1 MATDGMATRMH
12 RLLLACVLLVS
23 MLGAAV
29 PAYAAEPQFDG
40 EANLLANE
48 DWMSGIAGERYL
60 SDIVL
65 PGTSGSATSNLC
77 LTGQQA
83 AGNWSTSSAKA
94 QDATIATQ
102 LTRGVRLFELHLTA
116 EEPGAGWSG
125 SKDTLWVAERITA
138 NGSDALCY
146 AQDANDNVIS
156 FKRAINYMRS
166 FLKKHPYET
175 VVVALSEAD
184 DASKVFK
191 NLRTE
196 LDDYKNYLYLGS
208 EMPKLKD
215 VRGKV
220 VVCTTH
226 PELLGQNGGM
236 AFPARGTTASLA
248 VGGVSFSSTT
258 IADAAGARGLTFADS
273 VPRTGDVHATRSSVV
288 YAGAVPSHG
297 NEPTPRDYAN
307 VVNPVLFGDSGTFAT
322 RGTLY
327 GWVLVS
333 FLSQSQARQL
343 WEANYPPDLEYWTV
357 EFWTDQPQ
365 EQRIAQTHLL
375 KGARAY
381 APACNV
387 EIPGKFIESWR
398 SEDGSQTYGVNEGI
412 PVTSNGTKVW
422 ATWNMTWASLASWL
436 LQQSGGANKVVTL
449 DANLTATPL
458 DGPLVVPEYANVTI
472 DLAGHTLNRG
482 LSKRTEGVADG
493 SAIQLAAGATLTLTG
508 GGTITGGYTSGSGG
522 GVLMGEDA
530 TLTLGDVSIME
541 NRAVGSG
548 AGVFVP
554 EGATLKVHGTPVVK
568 RNSTKVPDTASVDS
582 NVFLGKDTTIVVD
595 GTLASEACIDVTTYQ
610 KPRTGEPVVITDGLE
625 GKGSVANFRSD
636 DSAYKVCRSSGEA
649 ALSTGFVVTFN
660 SMGGTAVPDQRVA
673 EGMPAHVPDYTPVK
687 FDTRRVWV
695 DNLNGSFAFKGWY
708 ADEACTQEWDFSTP
722 VQRDMTLYAKWCVR
736 YTFDNAG
743 GEAPQSSDSAHP
755 MEYDS
760 IDRLYYIDLEVG
772 ETIPAPTA
780 ASLNPGM
787 ELEGWVYKTWRDD
800 QTGRLYNFTTPA
812 TSSVAFT
819 ARWRRQTEPPHT
831 VWFSPRNGT
840 SGMPSITVAH
850 GQHIALA
857 QIPTGITRTGYDL
870 EGWYTNDFFTNKW
883 DFATDK
889 VTSDLTL
896 YANWTPQT
904 HVVQFVDTDGT
915 PLADQQSVP
924 YGAQAT
930 KPDPNPQKEGYRFSG
945 WHAPDER
952 EGYAYSFTRPVYE
965 DLTLTAMWT
974 PLHTVTLNANGGTVS
989 PTSYV
994 VRDGRWIS
1002 HEYGISDLPTPTRD
1016 GHLFK
1021 GWYYYVADETAQG
1034 WHFGDRYSVS
1044 YPVRAD
1050 ITVIAMWE
1058 PVSAPD
1064 PGPDPTTK
1072 TWKVVF
1078 DSKGGTPVDTQ
1089 AVVDGQCASMPDP
1102 APTGLAGFTFDR
1114 WYADGQVNEYDFNT
1128 PVTSDLVLRAG
1139 WMPITYDVTYER
1151 GNGEEPFVEKIGCG
1165 SCMNEPSIEN
1175 PTRDGFVF
1183 KHWAKNGEQVPYDFT
1198 LPVTQNMTLAAVW
1211 AQLHTVTFDAAGGG
1225 EVDSQPVE
1233 HGQTVVEPQG
1243 LVKEGHVLRCWY
1255 LTDPDVPYDFATPV
1269 EADVTLHA
1277 AWDEVP
1283 TAFNVV
1289 FDAAG
1294 GSPVDSQRVHA
1305 GETVAPPLDPTRAGH
1320 RFAGWYLG
1328 NADAPYDFSS
1338 PVTQDLVL
1346 VAHWIEPQATTHEV
1360 TFDLNWQA
1368 PSAMQPQT
1376 VHDGGVATQ
1385 PTDPEREGYDFV
1397 GWYELLPDGAV
1408 SQDDLDAAG
1417 DVVWIDRKG
1426 GVDQVLLPYDFSSP
1440 VIGNVLLRARWR
1452 AKKHTVTFNTQG
1464 GSELSPVVVSHGDTL
1479 AFLRD
1484 PIRKGFSFDG
1494 WSTDQEGKHRHALAT
1509 PITGDLLLYAQWKES
1524 PRLRVDFDANGGG
1537 DVPSQEVAYYGL
1549 ATEPAALTREG
1560 HAFDGWWEVLPEGY
1574 ITRAQAAELINDDP
1588 AVADRLCFD
1597 DDRDGK
1603 ALRRFNFATP
1613 VTHDLELR
1621 AKWDARLL
1629 DVRFVSGGE
1638 LVDEQVVAW
1647 GDRATLPQDP
1657 YRYGFVFA
1665 GWYADEGLTKPYD
1678 VAASTVT
1685 QDLTLYAKFAEATYT
1700 VAFDSAGGSAVGT
1713 QTVRHGDL
1721 AIRPADPVREGHAF
1735 LGWFVDGADEPF
1747 DFSATPILDDLTL
1760 RARWDGA
1767 DVPDVEPQTYQVHT
1781 AIANTTGSPVVS
1793 SREGSFDAVMRAMF
1807 LREATA
1813 AKADVYVTLTSSA
1826 VREADLG
1833 EEERDL
1839 LAAKLRELEAQAGV
1853 WFDLSIAKRV
1863 GSEQADSVGVH
1874 TTDQPLKLAL
1884 AVPQALKASGGT
1896 NRTFYVLR
1904 VHEGA
1909 VDVLAKGTGDSLNVE
1924 SDRYSTHV
1932 LAYADAAQTS
1942 RGGQAGQTGQT
1953 SQAGQGSATTATSTT
1968 GSTSTPSTGD
1978 RTEPPLA
1985 VLVAGMLLVLVGCR
1999 RLVRRTK

>member
-1 MATDGMATRMH
+1 MATGTH
-12 RLLLACVLLVS
+12 RLLLALVLLAS
-23 MLGAAV
+23 MLGLAV

-40 EANLLANE
+40 DASALTNG
-48 DWMSGIAGERYL
+48 DWMCGIAGERYL

-65 PGTSGSATSNLC
+65 PGTSGSATSNLF
-77 LTGQQA
+77 LPSQQA
-83 AGNWSTSSAKA
+83 AGNGNVSNAKA
-94 QDATIATQ
+94 QDSTIATQ
-102 LTRGVRLFELHLTA
+102 LTQGVRLFELHVTA
-116 EEPGAGWSG
+116 EDPGVGWSG
-125 SKDTLWVAERITA
+125 SKDTLWVAERVQTD
-138 NGSDALCY
+138 GGETLYY
-146 AQDANDNVIS
+146 AQDANGNAIS

-175 VVVALSEAD
+175 VVVALSETD
-184 DASKVFK
+184 DAAQVFRK
-191 NLRTE
+191 LRTE
-196 LDDYKNYLYLGS
+196 LDDYKSYLYLGS
-208 EMPKLKD
+208 AMPKLKD

-226 PELLGQNGGM
+226 PELLGEDGGLG
-236 AFPARGTTASLA
+236 FPARGTTSSVS
-248 VGGVSFSSTT
+248 VGGVQFSPLS
-258 IADAAGARGLTFADS
+258 AMNAAEAQGLAFADS
-273 VPRTGDVHATRSSVV
+273 VPRTGDVHATHSSVV
-288 YAGAVPSHG
+288 YAGAVPSR
-297 NEPTPRDYAN
+297 NDEPTPRACAN
-307 VVNPVLFGDSGTFAT
+307 SVNPVLFGNMGTFAE

-327 GWVLVS
+327 GWVFVG
-333 FLSQSQARQL
+333 FLSQSQAKQL
-343 WEANYPPDLEYWTV
+343 WEANYPSDLEYWTV
-357 EFWTDQPQ
+357 EFWTDEPQ
-365 EQRIAQTHLL
+365 EQRMAQTHLL
-375 KGARAY
+375 KGSRAY
-381 APACNV
+381 APACDV
-387 EIPGKFIESWR
+387 EIPGKFIDSWR
-398 SEDGSQTYGVNEGI
+398 SEDGSFTYGVNEGI
-412 PVTSNGTKVW
+412 PVSSNGTKVW
-422 ATWNMTWASLASWL
+422 ANWNMTWSSLASWL
-436 LQQSGGANKVVTL
+436 LQQSGTTGKAVTL
-449 DANLTATPL
+449 DSDLTATPL
-458 DGPLVVPEYANVTI
+458 DGALVIPAYAEVTI
-472 DLAGHTLNRG
+472 DLAHHTLDRG

-493 SAIQLAAGATLTLTG
+493 SVIQLASGATLTLTG
-508 GGTITGGYTSGSGG
+508 GGTITGAYASGPGG
-522 GVLMGEDA
+522 GVLMGEDS
-530 TLTLGDVSIME
+530 TLTLGDVTITQ

-548 AGVFVP
+548 AGVYVP
-554 EGATLKVHGTPVVK
+554 EGATLRAFGTPVVK
-568 RNSTKVPDTASVDS
+568 KNSTKLPDESSVDS
-582 NVFLGKDTTIVVD
+582 NVFLGKDTTIAIDDV
-595 GTLASEACIDVTTYQ
+595 LAGEACIDVTTYQ
-610 KPRTGEPVVITDGLE
+610 KPKTGEPVVLTQGLG
-625 GKGSVANFRSD
+625 GKGSVASFRSD
-636 DSAYKVCRSSGEA
+636 DRACKVGQSAGEA
-649 ALSTGFVVTFN
+649 TLSTGVIVTFD
-660 SMGGTAVPDQRVA
+660 STGGSDVPDQRVA
-673 EGMPAHVPDYTPVK
+673 EGLPASVPDYTPVK

-736 YTFDNAG
+736 YTFDSTG
-743 GEAPQSSDSAHP
+743 GKPPVSSDTAHP
-755 MEYDS
+755 MGYDN
-760 IDRLYYIDLEVG
+760 INKLYYIDLEIG
-772 ETIPAPTA
+772 ETILAPTA
-780 ASLNPGM
+780 ESLNPGM

-800 QTGRLYNFTTPA
+800 QTGRLFDFNTPA
-812 TSSVAFT
+812 TSSIAFT
-819 ARWRRQTEPPHT
+819 ARWRKQTEPPHT
-831 VWFSPRNGT
+831 VWFVPCNGT
-840 SGMPSITVAH
+840 SNISSIEVAH
-850 GQHIALA
+850 GQCIALS
-857 QIPTGITRTGYDL
+857 QIPTDITCEGYDL
-870 EGWYTNDFFTNKW
+870 EGWYTNDFFTNRW
-883 DFATDK
+883 DFATDT
-889 VTSDLTL
+889 VTSDLRL
-896 YANWTPQT
+896 YANWKPQT
-904 HVVQFVDTDGT
+904 HSVRFVDEDGAT
-915 PLADQQSVP
+915 PLADEQPVA

-930 KPDPNPQKEGYRFSG
+930 RPSPDPAKDGYRFSG
-945 WHAPDER
+945 WHAPGDR
-952 EGYAYSFTRPVYE
+952 DGYSYQFTRPVYA

-974 PLHTVTLNANGGTVS
+974 KLYTVTLDANGGTVS
-989 PTSYV
+989 PTSYI

-1002 HEYGISDLPTPTRD
+1002 HEYEIADLPTPTRN
-1016 GHLFK
+1016 GYLFK
-1021 GWYYYVADETAQG
+1021 GWYYRVADESAQG
-1034 WHFGDRYSVS
+1034 WHYGSRYSVS
-1044 YPVRAD
+1044 YPVRED
-1050 ITVIAMWE
+1050 ITVVAMWE
-1058 PVSAPD
+1058 RESTPD
-1064 PGPDPTTK
+1064 SGQDPTTK

-1078 DSKGGTPVDTQ
+1078 DSMGGTPVDTQ
-1089 AVVDGQCASMPDP
+1089 TVEDGQCATAPDP
-1102 APTGLAGFTFDR
+1102 PEGLAGFTFDR
-1114 WYADGQVNEYDFNT
+1114 WYADGKVNEYDFSQ
-1128 PVTSDLVLRAG
+1128 PVTGDLVLRAG
-1139 WMPITYDVTYER
+1139 WMPIEYKVTYVT
-1151 GNGEEPFVEKIGCG
+1151 GNENGDEPFTEWLAYGQSIKSYPNEEP
-1165 SCMNEPSIEN
+1165 
-1175 PTRDGFVF
+1175 TREGYIF
-1183 KHWAKNGEQVPYDFT
+1183 KHWVKSGETVPYDFT
-1198 LPVTQNMTLAAVW
+1198 LPVMQNMTLEVVW
-1211 AQLHTVTFDAAGGG
+1211 AKRHEVTFDSAGGSG
-1225 EVDSQPVE
+1225 IEPQKVE
-1233 HGQTVVEPQG
+1233 DGQTASEPEDPT
-1243 LVKEGHVLRCWY
+1243 KEGYVFRCWY
-1255 LTDPDVPYDFATPV
+1255 LTNPDVPYNFATPV
-1269 EADVTLHA
+1269 EADITLHA
-1277 AWDEVP
+1277 AWDAAP

-1289 FDAAG
+1289 FDSAG
-1294 GSPVDSQRVHA
+1294 GTPVDSQRVHA
-1305 GETVAPPLDPTRAGH
+1305 GETVAPPLDPTRDGH

-1376 VHDGGVATQ
+1376 VHDGGVATR

-1479 AFLRD
+1479 ASLSD
-1484 PIRKGFSFDG
+1484 PVRKGFLFDG
-1494 WSTDQEGKHRHALAT
+1494 WSTDQEGKHRYVLTT
-1509 PITGDLLLYAQWKES
+1509 PITGDLLLYSQWKKENAF
-1524 PRLRVDFDANGGG
+1524 LRVDFKSDGGG
-1537 DVPSQEVAYYGL
+1537 DVPSQEVPYFGL
-1549 ATEPAALTREG
+1549 ASEPAALSREG
-1560 HAFDGWWEVLPEGY
+1560 HEFDGWWEVLPDGY
-1574 ITRAQAAELINDDP
+1574 ITREQADELINDDP

-1665 GWYADEGLTKPYD
+1665 GWYADEALTKAYD
-1678 VAASTVT
+1678 FTAPVT

-1833 EEERDL
+1833 AEERDL

-1942 RGGQAGQTGQT
+1942 RGGQAGQTGQP